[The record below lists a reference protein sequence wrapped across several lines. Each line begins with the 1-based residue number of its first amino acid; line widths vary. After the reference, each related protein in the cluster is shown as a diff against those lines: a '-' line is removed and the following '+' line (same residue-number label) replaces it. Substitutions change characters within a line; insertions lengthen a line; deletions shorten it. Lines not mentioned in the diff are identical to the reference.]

1 MFQKVPILIIFLA
14 FFLSCATTQRKNMI
28 PSGYK
33 LVWAD
38 EFKDG
43 TRPNTKFWS
52 YEKGFVRNEELQWYQ
67 SENAKIQN
75 GKLVISGKKESVK
88 NHQYQPESKNWKL
101 NRKLAE
107 YTSASINTRGKFDFQ
122 FGILEVKAK
131 IDTSMGMWPAIW
143 TLGIEKGWPSNGEI
157 DVMEYYLVDQKPAI
171 LANAAWK
178 GKTSYVSWDSEKLPF
193 SKFIEKDPDWADK
206 YHIWKM
212 NWTKDFIKI
221 YLDNE
226 LLNTIDLTTTKNPDG
241 FNPFHQPHYI
251 LLNLAIGGN
260 GGEPSNTSFPR
271 TYEVDY
277 VRVYQKK

>member
-1 MFQKVPILIIFLA
+1 MFQKISILVILVL
-14 FFLSCATTQRKNMI
+14 FFQSCAVQQKSSV
-28 PSGYK
+28 PEGYK
-33 LVWAD
+33 LIWAD
-38 EFKDG
+38 EFEEGAK
-43 TRPNTKFWS
+43 PNPAFWS
-52 YEKGFVRNEELQWYQ
+52 YENGFVRNEELQWYQ
-67 SENAKIQN
+67 AENASIQD
-75 GKLVISGKKESVK
+75 GKLVISGKKESIK
-88 NHQYQPESKNWKL
+88 NLQYQPESRNWKE
-101 NRKLAE
+101 NREFAK
-107 YTSASINTRGKFDFQ
+107 YTSASINTNGKFDFQ

-178 GKTSYVSWDSEKLPF
+178 GKTSYVSWDSEKIPF
-193 SKFIEKDPDWADK
+193 SEFLQKDPKWADK

-212 NWTKDFIKI
+212 DWTADSIKI
-221 YLDNE
+221 YLDNQ

-260 GGEPSNTSFPR
+260 GGDPSNTSFPR
-271 TYEVDY
+271 KYEVDY